1 MAAHRGHAVP
11 AHVSAEC
18 AIVRASGPA
27 TTEWVRVKPSGPT
40 GPGTSVGLTSTVGH
54 GTSRRT
60 RAPVEDHLC
69 AHGSVRRG
77 RGMWR
82 SMRQATASPPRRGR
96 SPASRRA
103 TRSARPRHR
112 HSPISSAILSRTD
125 PARSSYCDLTS
136 NSYHRH
142 CRRRAS
148 ALQGAA
154 RVTSACA
161 RRRQSRLDRLTRRGA
176 PPRRRRSG
184 YSRGPRTCQ
193 IKATPSPSCM
203 SFAVLLAR
211 RDGMRTTT
219 HISIFISSASHPGC

>member
-11 AHVSAEC
+11 ARVSAEY

-40 GPGTSVGLTSTVGH
+40 GPGTSVGLTGTVGR

-82 SMRQATASPPRRGR
+82 SMRRATASPPRRGR
-96 SPASRRA
+96 PPASRRA

-112 HSPISSAILSRTD
+112 HSPISSAIS
-125 PARSSYCDLTS
+125 PARSSCY
-136 NSYHRH
+136 SYYLLPVTT
-142 CRRRAS
+142 AT
-148 ALQGAA
+148 AGAA
-154 RVTSACA
+154 PPHFKAPRVVTSACA

-176 PPRRRRSG
+176 PPRRRRSD

-193 IKATPSPSCM
+193 I
-203 SFAVLLAR
+203 R
-211 RDGMRTTT
+211 Q
-219 HISIFISSASHPGC
+219 HPHVCHPLFY

>member
-1 MAAHRGHAVP
+1 MRAWICAPRARNVAIDAASDGF
-11 AHVSAEC
+11 SATQRT
-18 AIVRASGPA
+18 ISGI
-27 TTEWVRVKPSGPT
+27 
-40 GPGTSVGLTSTVGH
+40 
-54 GTSRRT
+54 
-60 RAPVEDHLC
+60 
-69 AHGSVRRG
+69 
-77 RGMWR
+77 
-82 SMRQATASPPRRGR
+82 
-96 SPASRRA
+96 
-103 TRSARPRHR
+103 SARD
-112 HSPISSAILSRTD
+112 SLSAAAPSAFSNFFGDLFG
-125 PARSSYCDLTS
+125 PARSSYFVLP
-136 NSYHRH
+136 YQFHRH

-203 SFAVLLAR
+203 SFAVLLMKNKSFAR

-219 HISIFISSASHPGC
+219 HISIFIPRASHPGC